1 MENAVEALKI
11 AAGVLLFVLALTVS
25 ISCFSQANRAVTSI
39 VNMRDRD
46 TQILYDQI
54 KPSSELT
61 RTVGVETI
69 VPTMYKAFSENID
82 IQFKDQNGN
91 EIPIY
96 YKLTQNLKDGCYTR
110 YKDNNEEEVKMS
122 SIIEGQD
129 SIVDSNSEKIL
140 DIILYGE
147 SATEVGTEMHKYNN
161 IHLYTVA
168 NNSCKGFYEYLKD
181 KMFEEQLGEYYPID
195 TTNSGSTSTQTK
207 KRVITYKLTER

>member
-54 KPSSELT
+54 KPSSRLT

-69 VPTMYKAFSENID
+69 VPTMYKAFLENID

-129 SIVDSNSEKIL
+129 SIVDLDSEKNL
-140 DIILYGE
+140 DIILYGK
-147 SATEVGTEMHKYNN
+147 SATQEGTETYKYNN
-161 IHLYTVA
+161 IHYY
-168 NNSCKGFYEYLKD
+168 NNGFYEYLKD
-181 KMFEEQLGEYYPID
+181 RKFEEQLGEYYPID
-195 TTNSGSTSTQTK
+195 TTNSGSTSTQIK
-207 KRVITYKLTER
+207 KRVITYMLTGE

>member
-96 YKLTQNLKDGCYTR
+96 YEWTQNLKDGCYTR
-110 YKDNNEEEVKMS
+110 YKDNNGEEVKIS
-122 SIIEGQD
+122 LISEGQD
-129 SIVDSNSEKIL
+129 SRLDLNSEKIL
-140 DIILYGE
+140 DIILYGKK
-147 SATEVGTEMHKYNN
+147 SATEKGTETYKYNN
-161 IHLYTVA
+161 IHCYD
-168 NNSCKGFYEYLKD
+168 NGFYEYLKD

-207 KRVITYKLTER
+207 KRVVTYKLKGTVNNF